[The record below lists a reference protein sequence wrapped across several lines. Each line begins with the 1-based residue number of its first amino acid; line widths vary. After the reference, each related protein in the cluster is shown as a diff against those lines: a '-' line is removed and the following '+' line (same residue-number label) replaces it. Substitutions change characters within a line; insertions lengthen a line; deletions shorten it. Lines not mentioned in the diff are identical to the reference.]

1 LLTAADAAPCSPGQ
15 IKGNRN
21 SRIYHLP
28 TGGSYVQTKANVQCF
43 DSEGEAQAAGYR
55 RALN

>member
-1 LLTAADAAPCSPGQ
+1 V
-15 IKGNRN
+15 KGNRN

-28 TGGSYVQTKANVQCF
+28 GGGSYVQTRANVQCF
-43 DSEGEAQAAGYR
+43 DTESEALSAGYR